1 MNQEN
6 KRQHSQSQS
15 QSQKVVVLDF
25 DETLGHFVELGI
37 LCDAISKYY
46 YNHDAPY
53 LVFNDLMDLYP
64 EFLRPNIIRIL
75 DYIQRKKQSG
85 ECKKVYIY
93 TNNQGPTEWVHY
105 IKEYLVHC
113 MHREYPNNKKKTD
126 PPLFDDTIGAFKRNG
141 RIVEPRRTSEEKTLD
156 DFINY
161 TKLPADVEI
170 FFLEDVVYNGM
181 TADNV
186 YYVRLKPYRYFIPY
200 KDLIE
205 RMTQS
210 KVYSRLNNLL
220 CHGANGG
227 KKYEID
233 EPHFKSIM
241 HKFVIELADLQG
253 YRPAYKSVKEHEIDI
268 ITSKGI
274 VGHLRRF
281 FKEPLGS
288 SSHNSHSHN
297 HSSNNSHNHSSN
309 NSHNHSSHNSHNH
322 SSHNSHSH
330 NHSSHNSRHNSLH
343 TTTKPNKHKTVKN
356 E

>member
-1 MNQEN
+1 MNQETMNQEN
-6 KRQHSQSQS
+6 QTHTTIRCQ
-15 QSQKVVVLDF
+15 QKVVVLDF

-93 TNNQGPTEWVHY
+93 TNNQGPAEWVHY
-105 IKEYLVHC
+105 IKDYLTHC
-113 MHREYPNNKKKTD
+113 MRREYPNNTKKTD

-170 FFLEDVVYNGM
+170 FFLEDVVHNGM

-205 RMTQS
+205 RITQS
-210 KVYSRLNNLL
+210 KVYSRLNELL

-241 HKFVIELADLQG
+241 HKFVIEIADLQG

-288 SSHNSHSHN
+288 NSQSQSHSHSSHNSHSHSSHNSHNSHSHN
-297 HSSNNSHNHSSN
+297 HK
-309 NSHNHSSHNSHNH
+309 
-322 SSHNSHSH
+322 
-330 NHSSHNSRHNSLH
+330 SLH

>member
-6 KRQHSQSQS
+6 QKHTTRQQSL
-15 QSQKVVVLDF
+15 SQKVVVLDF

-113 MHREYPNNKKKTD
+113 MHREYPNNRKKTD
-126 PPLFDDTIGAFKRNG
+126 TPLFDDTIGAFKRNG
-141 RIVEPRRTSEEKTLD
+141 RIIEPRRTSEEKTLD

-170 FFLEDVVYNGM
+170 FFLEDVVHNGM

-205 RMTQS
+205 RITQS
-210 KVYSRLNNLL
+210 TVYSRLNNLL

-253 YRPAYKSVKEHEIDI
+253 YRPTYKSVKEHEIDI

-288 SSHNSHSHN
+288 NSHSH
-297 HSSNNSHNHSSN
+297 S
-309 NSHNHSSHNSHNH
+309 H

-330 NHSSHNSRHNSLH
+330 SHNSHNIHNNRHNNHHNSLH
-343 TTTKPNKHKTVKN
+343 PTTKPNKHKTVKN